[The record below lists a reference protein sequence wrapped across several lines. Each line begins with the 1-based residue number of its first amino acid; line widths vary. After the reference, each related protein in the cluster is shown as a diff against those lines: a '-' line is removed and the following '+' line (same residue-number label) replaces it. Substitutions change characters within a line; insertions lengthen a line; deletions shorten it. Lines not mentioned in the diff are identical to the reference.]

1 MKCMNCGAEVVGS
14 VCEYCGT
21 HYNGRQRIDASF
33 DQECSCGVLTV
44 GENEYSVYISRI
56 EIRSLAMPLERDLRG
71 RLKPQKTL
79 HKRIFTL
86 VER

>member
-1 MKCMNCGAEVVGS
+1 M
-14 VCEYCGT
+14 
-21 HYNGRQRIDASF
+21 
-33 DQECSCGVLTV
+33 LTV

-56 EIRSLAMPLERDLRG
+56 EIHSLAMPLERDLRG